1 MFSVIWAVIFAI
13 LGIGLGL
20 IYNILVIKH
29 YPDNKRKPG
38 YVITVIIFLLFTLIF
53 FGIASANSGVKL
65 IVKEKFSELEQ
76 SVKDKYPNNALVKSG
91 IDLKGM
97 NNDISK
103 INDAISSLKSLLP
116 THKELGIN
124 KMIYDLA
131 VDSGMKNLGKKLTVT
146 DSSAKKINQFT
157 DENDILTISSITNG
171 LQTSAIKVVNTTSL
185 IIALLFMIP
194 FVIYIVRTLATVKKE
209 KKAKET

>member
-1 MFSVIWAVIFAI
+1 MSIVVLAVIFAL

-29 YPDNKRKPG
+29 YPDNKRKFS

-53 FGIASANSGVKL
+53 FGIAKGNSIAKSTVKEYSVKL
-65 IVKEKFSELEQ
+65 EQ
-76 SVKDKYPNNALVKSG
+76 LVKDKYPNNALVRNG

-103 INDAISSLKSLLP
+103 INDAISNLRSLLP
-116 THKELGIN
+116 TAKDIGIN

-131 VDSGMKNLGKKLTVT
+131 VDYGMKSLRDRLATV
-146 DSSAKKINQFT
+146 DHSVKKINQFA
-157 DENDILTISSITNG
+157 DENGILTISSITNG
-171 LQTSAIKVVNTTSL
+171 LQISAIKVVNIVSL
-185 IIALLFMIP
+185 ILVLIFMIP
-194 FVIYIVRTLATVKKE
+194 FIIYIVRSLATVSRE
-209 KKAKET
+209 KKSKEE